1 MIRSYSLDLRERVV
15 AAVAKGMSRRAAARH
30 FAVSESSAVRWA
42 GRASREGSCAARR
55 LGRPAG
61 KGPLSDHLGFLI
73 AAVEAQPDL
82 TMPELA
88 ARLLKQRGLRA
99 APASLSRL
107 LCRAGFTYKKT
118 IDGLG
123 MRARRRR

>member
-15 AAVAKGMSRRAAARH
+15 AAVHAGMSRRAAARH

-42 GRASREGSCAARR
+42 GRSAGEGSCAARR

-61 KGPLSDHLGFLI
+61 KGPLSDHVDFLI
-73 AAVEAQPDL
+73 SQVEAEPDI

-88 ARLLKQRGLRA
+88 EKLLGKRGIA
-99 APASLSRL
+99 AHPASLSRL

-118 IDGLG
+118 ADGLG
-123 MRARRRR
+123 VPTPRRR